1 MEVII
6 QIYNR
11 VEKKFYQPPVTEGI
25 EWETCRKGAPGK
37 LTFTVIKT
45 EGIKFNEGDE
55 VKLTVDGKPVFF
67 GYVFQKS
74 RNKDHHIE
82 VIAYDQLRYLKNSF
96 SYQFVGVR
104 ADQVLKRIADDFHLD
119 VGNLPNTGYVIPR
132 FEADNQSLFDIIL
145 TALDHTVMNTGN
157 LYYLYDDCGWMMLEH
172 MRDSKIDLI
181 IHDGAA
187 EDFDYT
193 SSIDSNTYN
202 RVIVVESEENGASNI
217 EVEQDDGEN
226 GSISRWGIL
235 QTVVQGDNGINA
247 KEQAKAL
254 LKLHNRV
261 QRSLTVSGVFGDV
274 RARAGKR
281 IYLDFDL
288 GDLPGKQDMLI
299 EKAVHTFENGHHSM
313 ELQLIGCEE
322 FYD

>member
-6 QIYNR
+6 QIYNKID
-11 VEKKFYQPPVTEGI
+11 KKIYQPPVEEGI
-25 EWETCRKGAPGK
+25 QWETYRKGSPGK

-45 EGIKFNEGDE
+45 DGIMFTEGDQ
-55 VKLTVDGKPVFF
+55 VKLIVDDKVVFF

-82 VIAYDQLRYLKNSF
+82 VTAYDQLRYLKNAS

-104 ADQVLKRIADDFHLD
+104 ADQVLKRIADDFNLS
-119 VGNLPNTGYVIPR
+119 VGNLPNTGFVIPR
-132 FEADNQSLFDIIL
+132 FEADTQSLFDIVL
-145 TALDHTVMNTGN
+145 TALDYTVINTKN
-157 LYYLYDDCGWMMLEH
+157 LYYLYDDCGRLMLENIK
-172 MRDSKIDLI
+172 DSKIDLI

-202 RVIVVESEENGASNI
+202 RVVVVNSEDNGASKV
-217 EVEQDDGEN
+217 EFEQDKD
-226 GSISRWGIL
+226 RQRDWGIL
-235 QTVVQGDNGINA
+235 QCVVQVDNGANA

-261 QRSLTVSGVFGDV
+261 QRSLTVNGVFGDL

-281 IYLDFDL
+281 IYLDFNL
-288 GDLPGKQDMLI
+288 GDLPGKQEMLI
-299 EKAVHTFENGHHSM
+299 EKAVHTFENGHHYM

>member
-1 MEVII
+1 MEAII
-6 QIYNR
+6 QIFNR
-11 VEKKFYQPPVTEGI
+11 AEKKFYQPPVLEGI
-25 EWETCRKGAPGK
+25 QWETCRKGSPGK
-37 LTFTVIKT
+37 LVFTVIKT
-45 EGIKFNEGDE
+45 EGIKFNEGDQ
-55 VKLTVDGKPVFF
+55 VKLLVDDKVVFF
-67 GYVFQKS
+67 GYVFVKS

-82 VIAYDQLRYLKNSF
+82 VTAYDQLRYLKNNF

-104 ADQVLKRIADDFHLD
+104 ADQVLKRIADDFNLG
-119 VGNLPNTGYVIPR
+119 VGKLPNTGYVIPR

-145 TALDHTVMNTGN
+145 TALDHTVINTKN
-157 LYYLYDDCGWMMLEH
+157 LFYLYDDCGYLMLENI
-172 MRDSKIDLI
+172 RDSKIDLI

-202 RVIVVESEENGASNI
+202 RVIVVSSEENGASKI
-217 EVEQDDGEN
+217 EYEEDSGKDSNQE
-226 GSISRWGIL
+226 RWGIL
-235 QTVVQGDNGINA
+235 QCVVQADNGANA

-274 RARAGKR
+274 RAHAGKR
-281 IYLDFDL
+281 VYLDFNL

-299 EKAVHTFENGHHSM
+299 EKAVHTFENGHHYM